1 MATYKVLQ
9 DIEAEDKL
17 LGPLTFRQF
26 VYAGACIFLLY
37 LAFLTISNGFPF
49 VAPVFV
55 LPAFLFGFL
64 AFPWRGEQ
72 PTEVWAL
79 AKVRFHVKPRKR
91 IWNQSG
97 IKELVTVTA
106 PKYVEQNFTNGLSQ
120 TEVKSRLKALAST
133 IDSRGWAIKNVNAAT
148 YGQPGFFGQTGDSDR
163 LVGIS
168 SLPQPVGDAQG
179 AEDVFDPQNS
189 RVAQKFDTMM
199 AASAKA
205 HRQQIVE
212 RLQENPPAAAPVPA
226 PPAPQQLQQTQ
237 QNDYWFLNQPA
248 QGAASV
254 PQDAV
259 TFNTQVVAPGS
270 SPSVLPVSAANPT
283 PDEERFI
290 KQLKN
295 EPAFSPN
302 MHGHLHVIQ
311 PLSAQKTARQQAPA
325 QQQSGAASTT
335 QQTPAQPAPQVAAQT
350 PAPKVTQTPDP
361 AIVELARN
369 DDLNVATIAREA
381 QKRKEPPDEVVIS
394 LH

>member
-26 VYAGACIFLLY
+26 IYAGVCIFLLY
-37 LAFLTISNGFPF
+37 LAFLTINNGFGLI
-49 VAPVFV
+49 APVFV

-79 AKVRFHVKPRKR
+79 AKVRFYIKPRKR

-106 PKYVEQNFTNGLSQ
+106 PRQVEHDYTNGLSQ
-120 TEVKSRLKALAST
+120 NEVRSRLKALAST
-133 IDSRGWAIKNVNAAT
+133 IDSRGWAIKNVNASM
-148 YGQPGFFGQTGDSDR
+148 YGQAGLLNGSDTSDR
-163 LVGIS
+163 LIGIG
-168 SLPQPVGDAQG
+168 SLPQPVATDTQG
-179 AEDVFDPQNS
+179 TEDMLDLQNN
-189 RVAQKFDTMM
+189 RVAQQFDSMM

-205 HRQQIVE
+205 HRAEIE
-212 RLQENPPAAAPVPA
+212 KRLQENTPPPVP
-226 PPAPQQLQQTQ
+226 PPPTPQPLQQPQQPA
-237 QNDYWFLNQPA
+237 NDYWFLNQPT
-248 QGAASV
+248 QGVSTV
-254 PQDAV
+254 PQDTV

-270 SPSVLPVSAANPT
+270 SASTLPVAAANPT
-283 PDEERFI
+283 PDEEQFI
-290 KQLKN
+290 KRLKN

-311 PLSAQKTARQQAPA
+311 PLSVQQAA
-325 QQQSGAASTT
+325 QQVKPQTA
-335 QQTPAQPAPQVAAQT
+335 QQPT

-361 AIVELARN
+361 AIVDLARN